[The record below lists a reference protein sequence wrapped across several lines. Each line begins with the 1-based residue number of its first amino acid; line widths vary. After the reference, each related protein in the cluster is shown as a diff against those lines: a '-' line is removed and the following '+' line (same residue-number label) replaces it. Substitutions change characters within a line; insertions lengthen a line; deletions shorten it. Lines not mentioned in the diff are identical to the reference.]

1 MNKRD
6 LSFALLVVTVWGANF
21 TVIKLGLGGVPPMLL
36 AAMRYTFTALPAIA
50 FVKRPA
56 VEWRY
61 CIAYGLTVGVGQF
74 ACLFYAMDIGMPAG
88 ISSIILQSQA
98 FFTPLFAAIA
108 LKEPLKA
115 NQISGLAV
123 AALGLIL
130 IGSSAGTDGLTSIP
144 LGALFL
150 TVSAAV
156 FWGLSNII
164 VRYAVNRAALKEEKL
179 DMLSFVVWSS
189 LVPPLPFIGLALMMD
204 TPQAL
209 MQAIRSLNATS
220 LFAVFYLVCFATLFG
235 YGTWSVLLAKY
246 PAGKVAPLS
255 LMVPITGL
263 VTARII
269 LGEQLTEMQWL
280 GGLVIILGL
289 VITNIGWP
297 PIKYFLRNKD
307 IS

>member
-6 LSFALLVVTVWGANF
+6 LTLALLVVTVWGANF

-74 ACLFYAMDIGMPAG
+74 SCLFYAMDIGMPAG

-123 AALGLIL
+123 AALGLVL

-150 TVSAAV
+150 TVLAAV

-189 LVPPLPFIGLALMMD
+189 LVPPIPFIGLALMMD
-204 TPQAL
+204 TPQTL
-209 MQAIRSLNATS
+209 MQAISSLNATS

-235 YGTWSVLLAKY
+235 YGTWSGLLAKY

-263 VTARII
+263 ITARII

-297 PIKYFLRNKD
+297 SIKQIFGNKD
-307 IS
+307 IP